1 VSGMA
6 SIRPLGRREGGR
18 EGGMEGEGSNYMMT
32 KEVRECE
39 EEIKKRRKRKR
50 GQGRWCGVE

>member
-1 VSGMA
+1 M
-6 SIRPLGRREGGR
+6 

-39 EEIKKRRKRKR
+39 EEIKKRRK
-50 GQGRWCGVE
+50 